1 MGGVGRYHPL
11 RHTRAVAK
19 LGTGGVKLGKPT
31 MRGRKP
37 KPTVLKTLEGNPGW
51 RPINDREPVPP
62 EGVPECPDFLDD
74 AARGEWFRTAGVL
87 KDMRLLT
94 PADRTALAAYC
105 VAFSRWL
112 EAEEQVKKYGTI
124 VKSPAKGFPMKSP
137 YLTVA
142 DQAMEAMRK
151 FMVEFGLTPSSR
163 SRIRVPENA
172 RTADEFDIFLET
184 G

>member
-1 MGGVGRYHPL
+1 MRRYHPF

-37 KPTVLKTLEGNPGW
+37 KPTVLKALEGNPGR

-74 AARGEWFRTAGVL
+74 AARGEWLHTSAVL
-87 KDMRLLT
+87 KDMGLLT
-94 PADRTALAAYC
+94 PADRAALAAYC
-105 VAFSRWL
+105 TAYSRWVH
-112 EAEEQVKKYGTI
+112 AEEQVKKYGTI
-124 VKSPAKGFPMKSP
+124 AKSPTKGFPMKSP
-137 YLTVA
+137 YLTIA

-151 FMVEFGLTPSSR
+151 FMVEFGLTPSAR
-163 SRIRVPENA
+163 SRIKVPSSSGA
-172 RTADEFDIFLET
+172 ADEFDLFMEA